1 MFKVVSTRS
10 GEVRTV
16 YAVVGS
22 LFLFWKGAWVYE
34 EQKYYFPLEE

>member
-1 MFKVVSTRS
+1 MFKVISLRS
-10 GEVRTV
+10 GEERTV

-34 EQKYYFPLEE
+34 EQKHYVPVR